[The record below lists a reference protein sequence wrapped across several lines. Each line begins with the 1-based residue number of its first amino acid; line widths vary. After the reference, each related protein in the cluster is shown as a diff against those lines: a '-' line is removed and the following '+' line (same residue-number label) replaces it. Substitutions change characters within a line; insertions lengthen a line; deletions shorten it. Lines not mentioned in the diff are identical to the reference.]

1 MIENKLP
8 TRGYSYQSSTVKL
21 YVIPISTVDKTSCTF
36 VSRKLTKARNSRKRK
51 MLSRQVTVF
60 LLCVVTCGAIPCGE
74 ESEDLP
80 TYLDVRKLPRQHS

>member
-36 VSRKLTKARNSRKRK
+36 VSRKLTKREIVIGKKRCYHD
-51 MLSRQVTVF
+51 R
-60 LLCVVTCGAIPCGE
+60 
-74 ESEDLP
+74 
-80 TYLDVRKLPRQHS
+80 